1 LYENVINIL
10 PEVES
15 SHDDDDQQMVNDNNF
30 NDNESYHSVMS
41 VHSNDDTSDS

>member
-1 LYENVINIL
+1 MYENVINIL

-15 SHDDDDQQMVNDNNF
+15 SAADDEQMVNDNNF
-30 NDNESYHSVMS
+30 NDNEGYHSAMS